1 MTIPARGQVL
11 DERECHHDYSQQMSA
26 ESLTRLFVGVLQW
39 KKKIQASKRERI
51 GEEVASPMAE
61 LLISCSDTT
70 FNTFTPF
77 VPTKLMLFTWQLK
90 KLPFIQFI
98 KPLIC
103 LSPLYPALNTSGR
116 ESMSGI

>member
-1 MTIPARGQVL
+1 
-11 DERECHHDYSQQMSA
+11 MSA